1 MENKDK
7 LYFIRNV
14 YTGLYYTPD
23 GGKGGWTPSKL
34 VAMVYFEAG
43 AKAAIAEAAE
53 QFGISKG
60 EMILEALN

>member
-7 LYFIRNV
+7 LYFVRNAC
-14 YTGLYYTPD
+14 TGLYYMPD

-43 AKAAIAEAAE
+43 AKAAIAEASE
-53 QFGISKG
+53 QFGIPKS